1 MKKHLLCCNKSM
13 VRMRN
18 HHKQSSV
25 RSMCLIRVH
34 WHVKQS
40 YKEYWRVKITV
51 TNLNVMRNYSQRNT
65 VVLHPNL
72 QSVTQVFSFNYK
84 PLNQYD
90 GYINI
95 EGTNLQG
102 LANLEELQSSGKAI
116 TMEWPDQVPEHL
128 FGSFKGLEL
137 SNHESTVWPLDFIQ
151 RFGTN
156 METRL
161 KNTPEF
167 SESRNSRKTA
177 TETMARPEH
186 MQGQQSGEAAHQLI
200 SIGTIPI
207 TILALDL
214 ESGKIRWYDQ
224 LGGYISY
231 MMYGLVHVTIFPPLA
246 AHLDLTRLQIFGEA
260 PMMLSIQ
267 VKGIKKDIVVAVQ
280 KSGFAW
286 ALHCDNG
293 TLVWETV
300 SCFEHR

>member
-1 MKKHLLCCNKSM
+1 M

-72 QSVTQVFSFNYK
+72 QSVTQVFSFDYK

-90 GYINI
+90 GYINYTGMLWGIQYYNDMLLQADI

-137 SNHESTVWPLDFIQ
+137 SNHESTVWPLD
-151 RFGTN
+151 
-156 METRL
+156 
-161 KNTPEF
+161 
-167 SESRNSRKTA
+167 
-177 TETMARPEH
+177 
-186 MQGQQSGEAAHQLI
+186 
-200 SIGTIPI
+200 
-207 TILALDL
+207 
-214 ESGKIRWYDQ
+214 
-224 LGGYISY
+224 
-231 MMYGLVHVTIFPPLA
+231 
-246 AHLDLTRLQIFGEA
+246 
-260 PMMLSIQ
+260 
-267 VKGIKKDIVVAVQ
+267 
-280 KSGFAW
+280 
-286 ALHCDNG
+286 
-293 TLVWETV
+293 
-300 SCFEHR
+300 